1 MPRPSGTQSGLAV
14 ASGLC
19 YLIGYPVALW
29 ANSGVGWT
37 LVTLGGVF
45 LLALGV
51 VTIRRVNRGA
61 PD

>member
-1 MPRPSGTQSGLAV
+1 LAV

-19 YLIGYPVALW
+19 YVIGYPVALW

-51 VTIRRVNRGA
+51 VTIRRVNRGT